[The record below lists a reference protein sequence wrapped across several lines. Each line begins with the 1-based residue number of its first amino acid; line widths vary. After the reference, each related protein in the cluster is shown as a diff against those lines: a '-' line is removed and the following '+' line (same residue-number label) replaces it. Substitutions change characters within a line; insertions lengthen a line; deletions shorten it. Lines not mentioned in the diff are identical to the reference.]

1 MGLSQRKGGGGV
13 AEGCLCSYLCVLC
26 CVRAYLLQPMHSS
39 GLGQERLV
47 KSVRQINSWP
57 KVHENAILFSKNTER
72 RTHTHTYIYIQCTVH
87 IPPQLQLQLHQR
99 QQLQSAARVGLTS
112 ALEEDVVQSAV
123 K

>member
-1 MGLSQRKGGGGV
+1 MRFMLRACLFAAAYAQLWFGG
-13 AEGCLCSYLCVLC
+13 
-26 CVRAYLLQPMHSS
+26 H
-39 GLGQERLV
+39 ERPV
-47 KSVRQINSWP
+47 KSVRQINSWA

-72 RTHTHTYIYIQCTVH
+72 HTHTRMYILCMVH

-112 ALEEDVVQSAV
+112 ALEEDDVQSAV

>member
-1 MGLSQRKGGGGV
+1 MGLFMRFMLR
-13 AEGCLCSYLCVLC
+13 ACLFAAAFAQLWFG
-26 CVRAYLLQPMHSS
+26 RH
-39 GLGQERLV
+39 ERPV

-57 KVHENAILFSKNTER
+57 KVHENAILFSKNTE
-72 RTHTHTYIYIQCTVH
+72 THTHTYIQCMVD

-99 QQLQSAARVGLTS
+99 QQLQSAARAGLTS